1 MAEAAEKKSV
11 EAPRMKVKKT
21 DYPFTAI
28 VGQDVL
34 KRALILNVV
43 NPGVGGV
50 LIRGEKGTG
59 KSIAVRA
66 LSDILPE
73 IEIVKGCK
81 YNCDPKKP
89 DKFCNDCKALQEK
102 GELFAEEFDK
112 LRSSAHMLSSGAA
125 V

>member
-1 MAEAAEKKSV
+1 MPDAAEINPDAPIEPEAPAKS

-21 DYPFTAI
+21 DYPFAAI
-28 VGQDVL
+28 VGQPVL

-73 IEIVKGCK
+73 IDIVEGCK
-81 YNCDPKKP
+81 FNCDPNKP
-89 DKFCNDCKALQEK
+89 DKFCKDCQTKQEK
-102 GELFAEEFDK
+102 
-112 LRSSAHMLSSGAA
+112 
-125 V
+125 